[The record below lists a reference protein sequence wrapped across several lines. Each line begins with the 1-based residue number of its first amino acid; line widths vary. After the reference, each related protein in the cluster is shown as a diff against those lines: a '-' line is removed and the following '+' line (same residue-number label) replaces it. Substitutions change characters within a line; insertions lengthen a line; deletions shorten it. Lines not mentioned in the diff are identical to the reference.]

1 MLVRAQP
8 GHPIITIDAVNNY
21 KYRNITHED
30 QMKKTILATVAA
42 GVALLA
48 LAGCQDDAVIASQ
61 NISRA
66 ADNFEVMRRV
76 VFMNG
81 ITDEYML
88 EVIGLC
94 SLNDRTNSVQVT
106 CKIGNNQFVRHQ
118 LGLSDNV
125 TYFAEQL
132 ESIDVSVNHYRVTF
146 RPQQII
152 PDIDLRGSF
161 DDLTTNHSEINKNT
175 GQAE

>member
-1 MLVRAQP
+1 
-8 GHPIITIDAVNNY
+8 
-21 KYRNITHED
+21 
-30 QMKKTILATVAA
+30 MKLTKILATTALIA
-42 GVALLA
+42 GAFTLSA
-48 LAGCQDDAVIASQ
+48 CQDDAQMVSH

-88 EVIGLC
+88 EVIGAC
-94 SLNDRTNSVQVT
+94 SLDDRGSSVQVT
-106 CKIGNNQFVRHQ
+106 CKDGNGGFVRHQ

-132 ESIDVSVNHYRVTF
+132 ETIDVSANHYRVTF
-146 RPQQII
+146 KPQQII

-161 DDLTTNHSEINKNT
+161 EDLTTNHSEVN
-175 GQAE
+175 Q

>member
-1 MLVRAQP
+1 MVGGR
-8 GHPIITIDAVNNY
+8 GHYMKEVDVKKIILGSA
-21 KYRNITHED
+21 
-30 QMKKTILATVAA
+30 LAASV
-42 GVALLA
+42 LA
-48 LAGCQDDAVIASQ
+48 LAACQDDAQIASQ
-61 NISRA
+61 NITRA

-88 EVIGLC
+88 EIIGLC
-94 SLNDRTNSVQVT
+94 SINHRQTSVQVT
-106 CKIGNNQFVRHQ
+106 CKIGRNEFVRHQ

-132 ESIDVSVNHYRVTF
+132 ESIDVSTNHYRVTF

-152 PDIDLRGSF
+152 PDFDLRGSF
-161 DDLTTNHSEINKNT
+161 DDLVTNHSEVN
-175 GQAE
+175 Q

>member
-1 MLVRAQP
+1 MNKLIMGTV
-8 GHPIITIDAVNNY
+8 
-21 KYRNITHED
+21 
-30 QMKKTILATVAA
+30 LAASVM
-42 GVALLA
+42 A
-48 LAGCQDDAVIASQ
+48 LAACQDDAEIASQ

-81 ITDEYML
+81 ITDQYML

-94 SLNDRTNSVQVT
+94 SLQQHDAPARIQVT
-106 CKIGNNQFVRHQ
+106 CKIGHNEFVRHQ
-118 LGLSDNV
+118 MGLSDNV

-132 ESIDVSVNHYRVTF
+132 ESIPVSTNHYRVTF

-161 DDLTTNHSEINKNT
+161 ADLTTNSSELN
-175 GQAE
+175 Q

>member
-1 MLVRAQP
+1 
-8 GHPIITIDAVNNY
+8 
-21 KYRNITHED
+21 
-30 QMKKTILATVAA
+30 MKLTKILAATALIA
-42 GVALLA
+42 GAFTLSA
-48 LAGCQDDAVIASQ
+48 CQDDVQIASQ

-88 EVIGLC
+88 EVIGAC
-94 SLNDRTNSVQVT
+94 SLDDRGSSVQVT
-106 CKIGNNQFVRHQ
+106 CKDGNGEFVRHQ

-132 ESIDVSVNHYRVTF
+132 ETIDVSANHYRVTF
-146 RPQQII
+146 KPQQII

-161 DDLTTNHSEINKNT
+161 EDLTTNHSEVN
-175 GQAE
+175 Q

>member
-1 MLVRAQP
+1 
-8 GHPIITIDAVNNY
+8 
-21 KYRNITHED
+21 
-30 QMKKTILATVAA
+30 MKKAITALALGATVI
-42 GVALLA
+42 GVAA
-48 LAGCQDDAVIASQ
+48 CQDDAQIASS

-94 SLNDRTNSVQVT
+94 SLSDRTSSVQVT
-106 CKIGNNQFVRHQ
+106 CKIGSDEFVRHQ

-132 ESIDVSVNHYRVTF
+132 DAIDVSVNHYRVTF

-161 DDLTTNHSEINKNT
+161 EELTENASEFN
-175 GQAE
+175 Q

>member
-1 MLVRAQP
+1 
-8 GHPIITIDAVNNY
+8 
-21 KYRNITHED
+21 
-30 QMKKTILATVAA
+30 MKKLITASVLAASVIVLAA
-42 GVALLA
+42 
-48 LAGCQDDAVIASQ
+48 CQNDATIASE

-94 SLNDRTNSVQVT
+94 SLQQHDTPARVQVT
-106 CKIGNNQFVRHQ
+106 CKIGRNEFVRHQ
-118 LGLSDNV
+118 MGLSDNV

-132 ESIDVSVNHYRVTF
+132 ESIPVSTNHYRVTF

-161 DDLTTNHSEINKNT
+161 SDLVTNSSEVN
-175 GQAE
+175 Q

>member
-1 MLVRAQP
+1 
-8 GHPIITIDAVNNY
+8 
-21 KYRNITHED
+21 
-30 QMKKTILATVAA
+30 MKKILLAA
-42 GVALLA
+42 GALASVLV
-48 LAGCQDDAVIASQ
+48 LAGCQDDATIASQ

-88 EVIGLC
+88 EIVGAC
-94 SLNDRTNSVQVT
+94 SINDRATSVQIT
-106 CKIGNNQFVRHQ
+106 CKDENDEVVRHQ

-125 TYFAEQL
+125 TYFAEQI
-132 ESIDVSVNHYRVTF
+132 EPIGVSFNHYRVTF

-152 PDIDLRGSF
+152 PDIDFRGSME
-161 DDLTTNHSEINKNT
+161 DLTTNSSEIN
-175 GQAE
+175 Q

>member
-1 MLVRAQP
+1 MKRL
-8 GHPIITIDAVNNY
+8 ITGMALCAA
-21 KYRNITHED
+21 
-30 QMKKTILATVAA
+30 TIGLSA
-42 GVALLA
+42 
-48 LAGCQDDAVIASQ
+48 CQDDAAVASH

-66 ADNFEVMRRV
+66 ADNFEIMRRV

-88 EVIGLC
+88 EIIGLC
-94 SLNDRTNSVQVT
+94 SINDRQTSVQVT
-106 CKIGNNQFVRHQ
+106 CRTGDDAYVRHQ

-132 ESIDVSVNHYRVTF
+132 EAVDVSVNHYRVTF

-152 PDIDLRGSF
+152 PDIDLRGSWS
-161 DDLTTNHSEINKNT
+161 DLVTNHSEVN
-175 GQAE
+175 Q

>member
-1 MLVRAQP
+1 MNKL
-8 GHPIITIDAVNNY
+8 T
-21 KYRNITHED
+21 
-30 QMKKTILATVAA
+30 LATLGVVSVITLAA
-42 GVALLA
+42 
-48 LAGCQDDAVIASQ
+48 CQDDATIASQ

-88 EVIGLC
+88 EIIGLC
-94 SLNDRTNSVQVT
+94 SLDPRTDAVQVT
-106 CKIGNNQFVRHQ
+106 CKIGENEFVRHQ

-132 ESIDVSVNHYRVTF
+132 ETIDVSTNHYRVTF

-152 PDIDLRGSF
+152 PDIDLRASF
-161 DDLTTNHSEINKNT
+161 EDLTTNSSEVN
-175 GQAE
+175 Q

>member
-1 MLVRAQP
+1 
-8 GHPIITIDAVNNY
+8 
-21 KYRNITHED
+21 
-30 QMKKTILATVAA
+30 MKK
-42 GVALLA
+42 LLIA
-48 LAGCQDDAVIASQ
+48 SVCFVSVFGLAGCQDDATIASQ
-61 NISRA
+61 NISKA

-88 EVIGLC
+88 EIIGLC
-94 SLNDRTNSVQVT
+94 SLNPRTDAIQVT
-106 CKIGNNQFVRHQ
+106 CKIDNNKFVRHQ

-132 ESIDVSVNHYRVTF
+132 ETIDVSTNHYRVTF

-161 DDLTTNHSEINKNT
+161 ENLTTNHSEVN
-175 GQAE
+175 Q

>member
-1 MLVRAQP
+1 
-8 GHPIITIDAVNNY
+8 
-21 KYRNITHED
+21 
-30 QMKKTILATVAA
+30 MKLTKIVAA
-42 GVALLA
+42 TALVAGAFTLA
-48 LAGCQDDAVIASQ
+48 ACQDDATIASQ

-88 EVIGLC
+88 EIIGAC
-94 SLNDRTNSVQVT
+94 SLNDRTTSVQVT
-106 CKIGNNQFVRHQ
+106 CKNGDGEFVRHQ

-132 ESIDVSVNHYRVTF
+132 EAIDVSTNHYRVTF
-146 RPQQII
+146 KPQQII
-152 PDIDLRGSF
+152 PDFDLRGSF
-161 DDLTTNHSEINKNT
+161 EDLTTNSSEIN
-175 GQAE
+175 Q

>member
-1 MLVRAQP
+1 
-8 GHPIITIDAVNNY
+8 
-21 KYRNITHED
+21 
-30 QMKKTILATVAA
+30 MKLTKILTAA
-42 GVALLA
+42 ALMGSVLA
-48 LAGCQDDAVIASQ
+48 LAACQDDAQMVSH

-88 EVIGLC
+88 EVIGAC
-94 SLNDRTNSVQVT
+94 SLNDRGSSVQVT
-106 CKIGNNQFVRHQ
+106 CKDGNGEFVRHQ

-132 ESIDVSVNHYRVTF
+132 ETIDVSANHYRVTF
-146 RPQQII
+146 KPQQII

-161 DDLTTNHSEINKNT
+161 EDLTTNHSEVNR
-175 GQAE
+175 

>member
-1 MLVRAQP
+1 M
-8 GHPIITIDAVNNY
+8 
-21 KYRNITHED
+21 NI
-30 QMKKTILATVAA
+30 KKTATAFGLAASVF
-42 GVALLA
+42 ALGA
-48 LAGCQDDAVIASQ
+48 CQDDADIASH

-66 ADNFEVMRRV
+66 ADNFEIMRRV

-88 EVIGLC
+88 EIIGLC
-94 SLNDRTNSVQVT
+94 SINNRTTSVQVT
-106 CKIGNNQFVRHQ
+106 CQTGENAYIRHQ

-132 ESIDVSVNHYRVTF
+132 EAVDVSVNHYRVTF

-161 DDLTTNHSEINKNT
+161 SDLTTNHSEV
-175 GQAE
+175 GQ

>member
-1 MLVRAQP
+1 
-8 GHPIITIDAVNNY
+8 
-21 KYRNITHED
+21 
-30 QMKKTILATVAA
+30 MKKLITGTVLAASV
-42 GVALLA
+42 LA
-48 LAGCQDDAVIASQ
+48 LAACQDDATIASQ

-88 EVIGLC
+88 EIIGAC
-94 SLNDRTNSVQVT
+94 SLNDRTTSVQVT
-106 CKIGNNQFVRHQ
+106 CKDGAGEFVRHQ

-132 ESIDVSVNHYRVTF
+132 EAIDVSTNHYRVTF
-146 RPQQII
+146 KPQQII

-161 DDLTTNHSEINKNT
+161 DDLTTNSSELN
-175 GQAE
+175 Q

>member
-1 MLVRAQP
+1 
-8 GHPIITIDAVNNY
+8 
-21 KYRNITHED
+21 
-30 QMKKTILATVAA
+30 MKLTKILTAA
-42 GVALLA
+42 ALMGSVLA
-48 LAGCQDDAVIASQ
+48 LAACQDDAVIVSH

-88 EVIGLC
+88 EVIGAC
-94 SLNDRTNSVQVT
+94 SLNDRESSVQVT
-106 CKIGNNQFVRHQ
+106 CKDGNGGFVRHQ

-132 ESIDVSVNHYRVTF
+132 ETIDVSANHYRVTF
-146 RPQQII
+146 KPQQII

-161 DDLTTNHSEINKNT
+161 EDLTTNHSEVN
-175 GQAE
+175 Q

>member
-1 MLVRAQP
+1 MEGNIMNKLTLAAL
-8 GHPIITIDAVNNY
+8 GAVSVL
-21 KYRNITHED
+21 T
-30 QMKKTILATVAA
+30 LAA
-42 GVALLA
+42 
-48 LAGCQDDAVIASQ
+48 CQDDATVASQ

-88 EVIGLC
+88 EIIGLC
-94 SLNDRTNSVQVT
+94 SLNPRTDAVQVT
-106 CKIGNNQFVRHQ
+106 CKIGENEFVRHQ

-132 ESIDVSVNHYRVTF
+132 ETIDVSTNHYRVTF

-161 DDLTTNHSEINKNT
+161 DDLTTNSSEVN
-175 GQAE
+175 Q

>member
-1 MLVRAQP
+1 
-8 GHPIITIDAVNNY
+8 
-21 KYRNITHED
+21 
-30 QMKKTILATVAA
+30 MKKFIL
-42 GVALLA
+42 GGALLA
-48 LAGCQDDAVIASQ
+48 STFALAACQDDAQIASQ

-81 ITDEYML
+81 ITDQYML
-88 EVIGLC
+88 EIIGLC
-94 SLNDRTNSVQVT
+94 SLNDRTTSVQVT
-106 CKIGNNQFVRHQ
+106 CKIGEDEFIRHQ

-125 TYFAEQL
+125 TYFQEQL
-132 ESIDVSVNHYRVTF
+132 EAIDVSANHYRVTF

-161 DDLTTNHSEINKNT
+161 DDLTTNHSEVN
-175 GQAE
+175 Q

>member
-1 MLVRAQP
+1 MKLTKIVTAAALV
-8 GHPIITIDAVNNY
+8 
-21 KYRNITHED
+21 
-30 QMKKTILATVAA
+30 A
-42 GVALLA
+42 GAFTLSA
-48 LAGCQDDAVIASQ
+48 CQDDATIASQ

-88 EVIGLC
+88 EIIGAC
-94 SLNDRTNSVQVT
+94 SLNDRRTSVQVT
-106 CKIGNNQFVRHQ
+106 CKDANGEFVRHQ

-132 ESIDVSVNHYRVTF
+132 EAIDVSTNHYRVTF
-146 RPQQII
+146 KPQQII

-161 DDLTTNHSEINKNT
+161 EDLTTNSSEIN
-175 GQAE
+175 Q

>member
-1 MLVRAQP
+1 
-8 GHPIITIDAVNNY
+8 
-21 KYRNITHED
+21 
-30 QMKKTILATVAA
+30 MKKTITAT
-42 GVALLA
+42 ALGATA
-48 LAGCQDDAVIASQ
+48 LTLTACVDDAQIASQ

-88 EVIGLC
+88 EVVGLC
-94 SLNDRTNSVQVT
+94 SITQHSTPARIQVT
-106 CKIGNNQFVRHQ
+106 CKIGEGEFVRHQ
-118 LGLSDNV
+118 MGLSDNV

-132 ESIDVSVNHYRVTF
+132 ESVDVSVNHYRVTF

-152 PDIDLRGSF
+152 PDVDLRGSWS
-161 DDLTTNHSEINKNT
+161 DLTTNHSEVN
-175 GQAE
+175 Q

>member
-1 MLVRAQP
+1 
-8 GHPIITIDAVNNY
+8 
-21 KYRNITHED
+21 
-30 QMKKTILATVAA
+30 MKRLTTGIALCAA
-42 GVALLA
+42 MIGLSA
-48 LAGCQDDAVIASQ
+48 CQDDATIASH

-66 ADNFEVMRRV
+66 ADNFEIMRRV

-88 EVIGLC
+88 EIIGLC
-94 SLNDRTNSVQVT
+94 SLNDRQTSVQVT
-106 CKIGNNQFVRHQ
+106 CRTGEDAYIRHQ

-132 ESIDVSVNHYRVTF
+132 EAVDVSVNHYRVTF

-152 PDIDLRGSF
+152 PDIDLRGSWS
-161 DDLTTNHSEINKNT
+161 DLVTNHSEVN
-175 GQAE
+175 Q

>member
-1 MLVRAQP
+1 
-8 GHPIITIDAVNNY
+8 
-21 KYRNITHED
+21 
-30 QMKKTILATVAA
+30 MKKIIAIA
-42 GVALLA
+42 A
-48 LAGCQDDAVIASQ
+48 LAASTFALAACSDDAQVVSE

-81 ITDEYML
+81 ITDQYML

-94 SLNDRTNSVQVT
+94 SLNDRTTSVQVT
-106 CKIGNNQFVRHQ
+106 CKIGRSQYVRHQ

-132 ESIDVSVNHYRVTF
+132 DSIHASPNHYRVTF
-146 RPQQII
+146 KPQQII

-161 DDLTTNHSEINKNT
+161 QDLTTNSS
-175 GQAE
+175 QANQ

>member
-1 MLVRAQP
+1 
-8 GHPIITIDAVNNY
+8 
-21 KYRNITHED
+21 
-30 QMKKTILATVAA
+30 MKKLIMGTVLAASVLGLAA
-42 GVALLA
+42 
-48 LAGCQDDAVIASQ
+48 CQDDATIASQ

-88 EVIGLC
+88 EIIGAC
-94 SLNDRTNSVQVT
+94 SLNDRITSVQVT
-106 CKIGNNQFVRHQ
+106 CKDGDGEFVRHQ
-118 LGLSDNV
+118 LGLSDNT

-132 ESIDVSVNHYRVTF
+132 EAIDVSTNHYRVTF
-146 RPQQII
+146 KPQQII

-161 DDLTTNHSEINKNT
+161 EDLVTNSSEIN
-175 GQAE
+175 Q

>member
-1 MLVRAQP
+1 M
-8 GHPIITIDAVNNY
+8 
-21 KYRNITHED
+21 
-30 QMKKTILATVAA
+30 MKRFILATAA
-42 GVALLA
+42 AASVFTLA
-48 LAGCQDDAVIASQ
+48 ACQDDATIASQ

-88 EVIGLC
+88 EVIGAC
-94 SLNDRTNSVQVT
+94 SLSDRGTSVQVT
-106 CKIGNNQFVRHQ
+106 CKNSDGKFVRHQ

-132 ESIDVSVNHYRVTF
+132 DAIDVSTNHYRVTF
-146 RPQQII
+146 KPQQII
-152 PDIDLRGSF
+152 PDFDLRGSF
-161 DDLTTNHSEINKNT
+161 EDLTTNSSEAN
-175 GQAE
+175 Q

>member
-1 MLVRAQP
+1 
-8 GHPIITIDAVNNY
+8 
-21 KYRNITHED
+21 
-30 QMKKTILATVAA
+30 MKKLLIATTIVASA
-42 GVALLA
+42 FALTA
-48 LAGCQDDAVIASQ
+48 CNDADIASA

-94 SLNDRTNSVQVT
+94 SLQQHDAPARIQVT
-106 CKIGNNQFVRHQ
+106 CKIGEGEFIRHQ
-118 LGLSDNV
+118 MGLSDNV

-132 ESIDVSVNHYRVTF
+132 DSIDVSVNHYRVTF
-146 RPQQII
+146 RPQAII

-161 DDLTTNHSEINKNT
+161 EELVTNHSEVN
-175 GQAE
+175 Q

>member
-1 MLVRAQP
+1 
-8 GHPIITIDAVNNY
+8 
-21 KYRNITHED
+21 
-30 QMKKTILATVAA
+30 MKLTKIVTVAA
-42 GVALLA
+42 LVAGAFTLSA
-48 LAGCQDDAVIASQ
+48 CQDDATIASQ

-88 EVIGLC
+88 EVIGAC
-94 SLNDRTNSVQVT
+94 SLNDRGSSVQVT
-106 CKIGNNQFVRHQ
+106 CKNGEGEFVRHQ

-132 ESIDVSVNHYRVTF
+132 EAIDVSTNHYRVTF
-146 RPQQII
+146 KPQQII

-161 DDLTTNHSEINKNT
+161 EDLTTNHSEVN
-175 GQAE
+175 Q

>member
-1 MLVRAQP
+1 MVFRKIVLGAALV
-8 GHPIITIDAVNNY
+8 GSVF
-21 KYRNITHED
+21 
-30 QMKKTILATVAA
+30 
-42 GVALLA
+42 A
-48 LAGCQDDAVIASQ
+48 LAACQDDAQIASQ

-88 EVIGLC
+88 EIIGLC
-94 SLNDRTNSVQVT
+94 SLDQLPQPNARVQVT
-106 CKIGNNQFVRHQ
+106 CKIGENEFVRHQ

-132 ESIDVSVNHYRVTF
+132 ESIDVSTNHYRVTF

-161 DDLTTNHSEINKNT
+161 DDLVTNHSEVN
-175 GQAE
+175 Q